1 MDTGNMK
8 MWNREGRT
16 RARLSSR
23 ALAAGAGLVLL
34 AACGRGDAAPEDTG
48 PTVVRLTPQ
57 DVAVAKVEEI
67 TSGPLISGT
76 LTAENEAQVR
86 AEAGGTVMGVYA
98 EPGQSVRKGQLLA
111 RIEGSAAQQ
120 ALISAQQGVKSA
132 EASYDVARRQAE
144 RTAALVE
151 AGAVAQQQL
160 ETARSQA
167 TAAQA
172 QLAGARAQL
181 AAAQKQVQNT
191 EVRSPI
197 AGVVATRPVNAG
209 DVVQPG
215 AALFTVVDPGGM
227 KLEASISSDQLGQ
240 VHVGAPVA
248 FTVTG
253 YPGRTFSGK
262 VTRISPAADPTTR
275 QIPIT
280 VALPNSSGS
289 LVSGLFA
296 QGRVASEAQRAVVV
310 PQAAVDQTGPTPTVY
325 RVKGGKVEQ
334 VQVQLGTTDT
344 ESQRVAISAGL
355 SAGDTLLASSS
366 QGVQPGTPVQVTGA
380 VAQQ

>member
-1 MDTGNMK
+1 VK
-8 MWNREGRT
+8 R
-16 RARLSSR
+16 
-23 ALAAGAGLVLL
+23 
-34 AACGRGDAAPEDTG
+34 
-48 PTVVRLTPQ
+48 
-57 DVAVAKVEEI
+57 
-67 TSGPLISGT
+67 
-76 LTAENEAQVR
+76 
-86 AEAGGTVMGVYA
+86 
-98 EPGQSVRKGQLLA
+98 GQLLA
-111 RIEGSAAQQ
+111 RIEGTAAQQ
-120 ALISAQQGVKSA
+120 TLVSAQQGVRSA
-132 EASYDVARRQAE
+132 EAAYDVARRQAE
-144 RTAALVE
+144 RTATLVQ
-151 AGAVAQQQL
+151 AGAIAEQQL
-160 ETARSQA
+160 ENARSQA

-181 AAAQKQVQNT
+181 AAAQKGVQNT

-197 AGVVATRPVNAG
+197 TGVVATRPVNAG
-209 DVVQPG
+209 DVVHVG

-240 VHVGAPVA
+240 VHVGAPVE

-253 YPGRTFSGK
+253 YPGRTFTGK

-296 QGRVASEAQRAVVV
+296 QGRVSSRAQTAVVV
-310 PQAAVDQTGPTPTVY
+310 PQAAVDQTGATPTVL

-334 VQVQLGTTDT
+334 VQVQLGTVDT
-344 ESQRVAISAGL
+344 ENQRVAITSGI

-366 QGVQPGTPVQVTGA
+366 QGVEPGTPVQVSGV
-380 VAQQ
+380 VAKQ